1 MSRRGENIRK
11 RNDGRWEGRYPVYDL
26 VRDRRVMKSV
36 YAKSYTEVKNKLLK
50 AKNEAGQQ
58 RSKVKNNAIALSDVS
73 FNAAAYEW
81 LENIRQKRKW
91 STYIKYKGIFEKYI
105 LQYMCGMTLENI
117 MDNSVNTVFRRMYA
131 QHRGDVSEGVLGSA
145 TSIFNRIMAYAS
157 EQYGVKYIKEKNENA
172 AREQARIEVFTADE
186 QAKLIKTMYSGMDC
200 NNLGIYICLSTGM
213 RLGEICALRW
223 EDIDMDR
230 RTIKIAR
237 TVQRISV
244 EGSAGKTALVTD
256 LPKTFCSKREIP
268 ISDEL
273 FRLLK
278 DINKKQGYILNG
290 DKPLEPRTYEYR
302 FERLLAKAGISHRK
316 FHILRHTF
324 ATNCVVNGVDI
335 KALSELLGHSDVKI
349 TLNRY
354 VHPTLDIKRDY
365 INSIADIY
373 GRYRGQMTALR
384 E

>member
-1 MSRRGENIRK
+1 MCDMN
-11 RNDGRWEGRYPVYDL
+11 
-26 VRDRRVMKSV
+26 
-36 YAKSYTEVKNKLLK
+36 
-50 AKNEAGQQ
+50 
-58 RSKVKNNAIALSDVS
+58 
-73 FNAAAYEW
+73 
-81 LENIRQKRKW
+81 LENIENNSINTAFRK
-91 STYIKYKGIFEKYI
+91 ICA
-105 LQYMCGMTLENI
+105 QYHS
-117 MDNSVNTVFRRMYA
+117 NS
-131 QHRGDVSEGVLGSA
+131 SEGVLRSMR
-145 TSIFNRIMAYAS
+145 SIFNRIMAYAS
-157 EQYGVKYIKEKNENA
+157 EQYGVTYIKEKNENA
-172 AREQARIEVFTADE
+172 VKEQAQIEVFTEDE
-186 QAKLIKTMYSGMDC
+186 QAKLIKAVYSGMDC

-237 TVQRISV
+237 TVQRISI
-244 EGSAGKTALVTD
+244 EGSTKKTALVTD

-273 FRLLK
+273 FRLLNG
-278 DINKKQGYILNG
+278 INKKQGYILNG
-290 DKPLEPRTYEYR
+290 DRPLEPRTYEYR
-302 FERLLAKAGISHRK
+302 FEKLLTKAGISHRK

-354 VHPTLDIKRDY
+354 VHPTLDIKRNY
-365 INSIADIY
+365 INSIAGIY
-373 GRYRGQMTALR
+373 GQYRGQLPTLK